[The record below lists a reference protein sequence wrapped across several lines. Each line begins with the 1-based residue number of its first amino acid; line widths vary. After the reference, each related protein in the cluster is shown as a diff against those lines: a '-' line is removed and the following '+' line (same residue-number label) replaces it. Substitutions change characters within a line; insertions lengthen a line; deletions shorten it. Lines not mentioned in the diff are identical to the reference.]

1 MRALTFAILAVIAAF
16 GIAIAKP
23 AAAQDWTSYAPAA
36 FAEAQSAGK
45 PVVVHVHAPWCPT
58 CKAQLPT
65 LDELRQDAALKNA
78 VFLRVDFD
86 SQKDFLRA
94 HRVTSQSTVL
104 VFRGGK
110 EAARSVADTNRDRLR
125 ALVLGNAQS

>member
-1 MRALTFAILAVIAAF
+1 MRVLKLAMFAVLALIAACS
-16 GIAIAKP
+16 P
-23 AAAQDWTSYAPAA
+23 ADDGWTAYTPTA

-45 PVVVHVHAPWCPT
+45 PIIVHVHAPWCPT

-65 LDELRQDAALKNA
+65 LDELRKDAALKNA

-86 SQKDFLRA
+86 TQKDFLQA

-104 VFRGGK
+104 VFSGAK
-110 EAARSVADTNRDRLR
+110 EAARSVADTDRERLR
-125 ALVLGNAQS
+125 ALVLSQAQG